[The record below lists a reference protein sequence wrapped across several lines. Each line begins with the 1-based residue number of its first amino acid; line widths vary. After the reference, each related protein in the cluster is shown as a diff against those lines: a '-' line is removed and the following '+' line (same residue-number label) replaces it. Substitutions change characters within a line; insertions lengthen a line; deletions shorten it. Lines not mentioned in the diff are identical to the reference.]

1 MVEMIET
8 AAILN
13 QATESSFVIL
23 DEIGRGTATY
33 DGMSI
38 AHATIEHLHA
48 VNQCRTLFA
57 THYHE
62 LTQLEREL
70 SNVACYTMEIQE
82 WNETILF
89 KHQVIKGCADRSY
102 GIHVAELAG
111 FPKAALQRAES
122 VLEQLEAKA
131 MSAEGQ
137 TAVFVPKPVKRI
149 SELDTFVRGL
159 NPDQLSPK
167 DALEVVYKLK
177 QLIKNGDN

>member
-38 AHATIEHLHA
+38 AHATLEHLHN
-48 VNQCRTLFA
+48 VNQSRTLFA

-62 LTQLEREL
+62 LTHLEKEL
-70 SNVACYTMEIQE
+70 SNVVCYTMAIQE
-82 WNETILF
+82 WNNTILF

-111 FPKAALQRAES
+111 FPKDALQRAES
-122 VLEQLEAKA
+122 ILEHLEAKA
-131 MSAEGQ
+131 LSAEGHI
-137 TAVFVPKPVKRI
+137 TVSVPKPVKRI
-149 SELDTFVRGL
+149 SELDKFVKGL

-167 DALEVVYKLK
+167 DALDVVYKLK
-177 QLIKNGDN
+177 QLINNGDK